1 MKFVCNLVD
10 GFDSFAPSSVHFV
23 STTAHVSSV
32 EQRPMGLLSIQGNN
46 IQCNTNGTSTNTHTH
61 THFTPIVVYPTSDT
75 NNKVMYILFDVRDVR
90 VRVVVIVYVA
100 DDDDV
105 SKTHGEASV
114 CDYTSRVVSKR
125 RAAGNRRRGRTYET
139 YIAVCKACANL
150 SVCVCVAVYISRCCS
165 VYLFKSRHKHSIY
178 K

>member
-1 MKFVCNLVD
+1 MVLTLLLLRRFT
-10 GFDSFAPSSVHFV
+10 SFP
-23 STTAHVSSV
+23 
-32 EQRPMGLLSIQGNN
+32 QRPTFRLWNSGPWDYCRFKAIIFNVIQTAL
-46 IQCNTNGTSTNTHTH
+46 QPTHTH